1 MTRMTQMM
9 DKMILARNT
18 KIRAIS
24 GGYGRLL
31 EESELKGHV
40 YIRKNTIM
48 TVISFNLY
56 TQTVLAVNSATS
68 ETYSLE
74 YDYLLENCEIISA
87 PKNSVIEAISI
98 VNVCPVKEYEN
109 VYKQAVIF
117 ASAALIYL
125 STLIICFH

>member
-1 MTRMTQMM
+1 MYR
-9 DKMILARNT
+9 R
-18 KIRAIS
+18 
-24 GGYGRLL
+24 RLL

-74 YDYLLENCEIISA
+74 YDYLLENCEIVSA

-109 VYKQAVIF
+109 VYRQAVIF